1 MTDCVDPLGAALQE
15 LARVAAPEIL
25 ARVIE
30 DGQAEAKDL
39 LQRRFVQHLIDEV
52 GRSTTE
58 PAPHERST
66 PAPFDTATQQ
76 GWYVYG
82 VMSGV
87 DPDAVTGWSGIE
99 GVPIEAI
106 VEGELMAVFSLV
118 TGRPNVW
125 GVGPDGEADLSLL
138 APRVHEHERVL
149 EGLLAYGAVLPM
161 RFGMLHRSG
170 SAVRD
175 MLIMHREPITSAL
188 ARVEGRVEWGLTVRW
203 DSGRARAALAE
214 SLGPVAMS
222 ARAPNSGTPGRSYL
236 SRRSTERALAE
247 QLEEVGHRISA
258 DLDASLREVAAAGVV
273 HQITSRSADRHPAEP
288 EAETLL
294 KASYLVASD
303 DSDRFREVIVDHL
316 EAAGA
321 VGLSGDLTG
330 PWPPYNF
337 AALELDEVRS

>member
-1 MTDCVDPLGAALQE
+1 MNDSVDPLTAVLQE
-15 LARVAAPEIL
+15 LARAAAPQIL

-30 DGQAEAKDL
+30 DGRAEAKDL
-39 LQRRFVQHLIDEV
+39 LQRQFVQHLIDEV
-52 GRSTTE
+52 GRGTTG
-58 PAPHERST
+58 PAAHQRST
-66 PAPFDTATQQ
+66 PVPVEAATQA
-76 GWYVYG
+76 GWYLYG
-82 VMSGV
+82 IVSGA
-87 DPDAVTGWSGIE
+87 DPDAVTGWPGIE
-99 GVPIEAI
+99 GGSTEAI

-125 GVGPDGEADLSLL
+125 GVGPDGEPDLSLL

-149 EGLLAYGAVLPM
+149 EGLLAHGAVLPM
-161 RFGMLHRSG
+161 RFGMLHGSG

-175 MLIMHREPITSAL
+175 MLIRHREPITSAL
-188 ARVEGRVEWGLTVRW
+188 ARVEGRVEWGLTVAW
-203 DSGRARAALAE
+203 DAERARAALAD
-214 SLGPVAMS
+214 SGPVAMS
-222 ARAPNSGTPGRSYL
+222 ARAPNTATPGRSYL

-247 QLEEVGHRISA
+247 QLEEAGHRISA
-258 DLDASLREVAAAGVV
+258 DLHASLREVAAAGVV

-316 EAAGA
+316 EAAA
-321 VGLSGDLTG
+321 VVGLSGDLTG